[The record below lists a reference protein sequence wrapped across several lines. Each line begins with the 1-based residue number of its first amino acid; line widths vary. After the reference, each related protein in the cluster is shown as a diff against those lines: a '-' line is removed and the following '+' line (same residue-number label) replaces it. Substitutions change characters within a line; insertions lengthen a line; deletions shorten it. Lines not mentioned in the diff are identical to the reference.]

1 MRTGEAPTASELA
14 REIGLVLQDA
24 TLSKARP
31 YGVELI
37 VAGADD
43 DGAPALYHID
53 AAGGVTAWRAV
64 AIGRGAASH
73 MARLEEGFEAGG
85 DLAAGKAL
93 AAKALAPE
101 GKVVGALQHA
111 SRDLVAQLPTLTQ
124 LRILAPLQE
133 PRAAAVAPAAS
144 MFVPSRRRRDT

>member
-1 MRTGEAPTASELA
+1 
-14 REIGLVLQDA
+14 VLQDA

-43 DGAPALYHID
+43 DGGWFRLENDFQASVCEFLLPSPNPQGAPALYHID

-101 GKVVGALQHA
+101 GK
-111 SRDLVAQLPTLTQ
+111 
-124 LRILAPLQE
+124 E

>member
-101 GKVVGALQHA
+101 GK
-111 SRDLVAQLPTLTQ
+111 
-124 LRILAPLQE
+124 E

>member
-73 MARLEEGFEAGG
+73 MARLEEGFEVRESIPGDPKPQGG
-85 DLAAGKAL
+85 RPYPPK
-93 AAKALAPE
+93 P
-101 GKVVGALQHA
+101 QY
-111 SRDLVAQLPTLTQ
+111 
-124 LRILAPLQE
+124 
-133 PRAAAVAPAAS
+133 
-144 MFVPSRRRRDT
+144 

>member
-1 MRTGEAPTASELA
+1 
-14 REIGLVLQDA
+14 VLQDA

-43 DGAPALYHID
+43 DGGWFRLENDFQASVCEFLLPSPNPQGAPALYHID

-73 MARLEEGFEAGG
+73 MARLEEGFEVRESIPGDPKPQGG
-85 DLAAGKAL
+85 RPYPPK
-93 AAKALAPE
+93 P
-101 GKVVGALQHA
+101 QY
-111 SRDLVAQLPTLTQ
+111 
-124 LRILAPLQE
+124 
-133 PRAAAVAPAAS
+133 
-144 MFVPSRRRRDT
+144 